1 LHFFSKKVINVA
13 LLTCMMYVP
22 MFYINKS
29 NYFNYNNTNRVAHRV
44 THGHRL
50 MPMPDPQLIGL
61 PMGRAHG
68 RTSRPIPY
76 PFGSGAHG
84 RTCPWVKLPG
94 LTALLSPD
102 VVSTRSTC
110 VRMIAS
116 IERSGARRTQRMIL
130 RVIGSIFLQRFEYK
144 NATSRCKQLG

>member
-94 LTALLSPD
+94 LDPGPTCSFGERFGSRGQTYAPFSGETHLDKL
-102 VVSTRSTC
+102 STRDPGVNLGQLC
-110 VRMIAS
+110 V
-116 IERSGARRTQRMIL
+116 GRT
-130 RVIGSIFLQRFEYK
+130 
-144 NATSRCKQLG
+144 